1 MAASETEEYEYAY
14 SDEEEGEDDDDEYEE
29 EEVSMDWN
37 GAADNPNAAPM
48 MQGKPTAAAA
58 TIALALFVERSQRSK
73 IYPCI
78 FSIKNCSFFFIF
90 QMV

>member
-29 EEVSMDWN
+29 EVSMDWS

-58 TIALALFVERSQRSK
+58 ATVALSLFVERS
-73 IYPCI
+73 
-78 FSIKNCSFFFIF
+78 
-90 QMV
+90 